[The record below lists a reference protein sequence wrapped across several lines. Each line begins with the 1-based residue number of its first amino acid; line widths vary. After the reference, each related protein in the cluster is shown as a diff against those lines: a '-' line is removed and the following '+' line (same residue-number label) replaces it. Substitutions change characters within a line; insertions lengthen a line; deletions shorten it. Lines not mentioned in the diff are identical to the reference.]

1 MGAFLDSNNEKSPA
15 SDVKQGIS
23 RPEYRAAKE
32 DDMRISEINR
42 SALTRTLVDKLLY
55 DSLEYSGERADLII
69 VLGSSKASRYRVPE
83 AAKLYF
89 AGRAEYLL
97 LKVREIKC

>member
-1 MGAFLDSNNEKSPA
+1 
-15 SDVKQGIS
+15 
-23 RPEYRAAKE
+23 
-32 DDMRISEINR
+32 MRISEINR

-97 LKVREIKC
+97 FFGREGSANAVRLYAGVSVNAPRRKGAWHTAG

>member
-1 MGAFLDSNNEKSPA
+1 
-15 SDVKQGIS
+15 
-23 RPEYRAAKE
+23 
-32 DDMRISEINR
+32 MRISEINR

-83 AAKLYF
+83 AAKLYLR
-89 AGRAEYLL
+89 AGRNTSFFGREGSANA
-97 LKVREIKC
+97 VRLYAGVSVNAPRRKGAWHTAG